1 MIKYILQGVG
11 MLFVRPKKAKGT
23 KPVRKDV
30 QEIKIKAW
38 RRRAEEWANETDIQE
53 LYDFVDRH
61 DLGEVQI
68 SVDSHRNVWWT
79 VPVVQRGILG
89 KNAYY
94 YSPELQR
101 MENSPDVDPKMPEL
115 GRVVE
120 KFSPEICDALSDL
133 LKEDELLILVVGAG
147 YVELEWVHRAEL
159 LEFVGEKGVV
169 IAGNP
174 VRAKLRAW
182 FRKNRENIENLM
194 DSHGVVRLRGLINKN
209 GVMAFVLENGN
220 EGEVLFQDKDSTEV
234 TGKGSFGKEL
244 ACYFNECEIG
254 KLKERLRPWVDVYNF
269 EFGTHSSL
277 THISSGEVVEV
288 LFPED

>member
-1 MIKYILQGVG
+1 MIKYILQGIG
-11 MLFVRPKKAKGT
+11 MLFVRPKKAT
-23 KPVRKDV
+23 ARKDI

-38 RRRAEEWANETDIQE
+38 KQRAEEWVNKTDIQE
-53 LYDFVDRH
+53 LYDFVNRH

-79 VPVVQRGILG
+79 VPVVQRGVLG

-101 MENSPDVDPKMPEL
+101 MEDSPDVDPKMPEL

-120 KFSPEICDALSDL
+120 KFSPEICDALSGL
-133 LKEDELLILVVGAG
+133 LKEYELLTLVVGAG
-147 YVELEWVHRAEL
+147 YVELEWAYRTEL
-159 LEFVGEKGVV
+159 LEFVNEKRIV
-169 IAGNP
+169 IAGDP
-174 VRAKLRAW
+174 VRVKLRAW
-182 FRKNRENIENLM
+182 FRKNREDIENLM
-194 DSHGVVRLRGLINKN
+194 DSHGVVHLYGLVNEN
-209 GVMAFVLENGN
+209 GVKAFVLENGN
-220 EGEVLFQDKDSTEV
+220 ERWVLFQDKDSTEV
-234 TGKGSFGKEL
+234 IGRGSFGKEL

-277 THISSGEVVEV
+277 THISSGAVVDV
-288 LFPED
+288 LFPEA